1 MDPVRPER
9 PVIPVRPNHA
19 PTAQV
24 PGGATERVEAAHE
37 RERER
42 NQAKKRSRDK
52 KEVEKGEEAPPEGP
66 LGKKVDIRA

>member
-9 PVIPVRPNHA
+9 RVTPVKPIHA
-19 PTAQV
+19 PT
-24 PGGATERVEAAHE
+24 PGGATERVEAPHE